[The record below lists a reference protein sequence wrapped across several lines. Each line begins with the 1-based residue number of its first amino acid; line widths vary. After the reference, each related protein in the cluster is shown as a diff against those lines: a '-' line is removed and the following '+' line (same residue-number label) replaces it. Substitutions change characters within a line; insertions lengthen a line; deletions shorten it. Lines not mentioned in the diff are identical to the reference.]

1 MTLIHIAMSS
11 MILIH
16 NSNKQHDTNTH
27 CNEQYDTN
35 TH

>member
-1 MTLIHIAMSS
+1 MNS

-16 NSNKQHDTNTH
+16 ISNKQHDTNTR